1 LIRKR
6 RAKRPARRF
15 VSIDRKLK
23 KSGRGAQADPAL
35 RQRWNIRHRD
45 LYEGHDRWKRGRA
58 KVAIQQG
65 VAQHMNSV

>member
-23 KSGRGAQADPAL
+23 KSGAARKLMLLCASAGTSGIATYIKGTIDGNADP
-35 RQRWNIRHRD
+35 R
-45 LYEGHDRWKRGRA
+45 
-58 KVAIQQG
+58 KVQSSRVSG
-65 VAQHMNSV
+65 TT